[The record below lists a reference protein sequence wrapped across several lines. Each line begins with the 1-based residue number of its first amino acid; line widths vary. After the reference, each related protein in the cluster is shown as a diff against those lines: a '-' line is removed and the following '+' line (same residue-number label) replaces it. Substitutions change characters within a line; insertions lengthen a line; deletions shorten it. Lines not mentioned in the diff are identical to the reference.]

1 MYRYVT
7 FRRRLVVMPK
17 LWTDTVAT
25 HRQQVRQAVLDA
37 AGHLVARDGL
47 WAVSMSR
54 LAEVAGIGR
63 ATLYK
68 YFDDVEEVL
77 AAWHARQVSAHLTDL
92 TAVAARPGEASARL
106 RAVLER
112 YAHICVQRSRHGGD
126 VAAAMHRAP
135 GIDDQHRQLQELM
148 TGLIQEAASA
158 GTVRA
163 DVPAEQLAGFCL
175 AALTAA
181 SPATSPDVVVE
192 LVWTALT
199 ADPVSAADS
208 A

>member
-1 MYRYVT
+1 
-7 FRRRLVVMPK
+7 MPK

-25 HRQQVRQAVLDA
+25 HREEVRQAVLDA

-68 YFDDVEEVL
+68 YFADVEEVL
-77 AAWHARQVSAHLTDL
+77 TAWHARQVSAHLTDL
-92 TAVAARPGEASARL
+92 ATMAAGPGDASARL

-112 YAHICVQRSRHGGD
+112 YAHICAQRSRHGGD
-126 VAAAMHRAP
+126 VAAALHRAP
-135 GIDDQHRQLQELM
+135 GIADQHRQLQDLL
-148 TGLIQEAASA
+148 TDPIQEAASA

-181 SPATSPDVVVE
+181 GTASGPDVVVE

-199 ADPVSAADS
+199 ADPASAADS

>member
-1 MYRYVT
+1 
-7 FRRRLVVMPK
+7 MPK

-25 HRQQVRQAVLDA
+25 HREEVRQAVLDA
-37 AGHLVARDGL
+37 AGELVARDGL

-54 LAEVAGIGR
+54 LAEAAGIGR

-68 YFDDVEEVL
+68 YFADVEEVL
-77 AAWHARQVSAHLTDL
+77 TAWHARQVSAHLTDL
-92 TAVAARPGEASARL
+92 ATMAAGAGDASARL
-106 RAVLER
+106 RAVVER
-112 YAHICVQRSRHGGD
+112 YAHICAQRSRHGGD
-126 VAAAMHRAP
+126 VAAALHRGP
-135 GIDDQHRQLQELM
+135 GIADQHRQLQDLL
-148 TGLIQEAASA
+148 TDLIQEAASA

-181 SPATSPDVVVE
+181 GTASGPDVVVE

-199 ADPVSAADS
+199 ADPASAADS

>member
-1 MYRYVT
+1 M
-7 FRRRLVVMPK
+7 VVMPK

-25 HRQQVRQAVLDA
+25 HREEVRQAVLDA
-37 AGHLVARDGL
+37 AGQLVARDGL

-54 LAEVAGIGR
+54 LARAAGIGR

-68 YFDDVEEVL
+68 YFADAEEVL
-77 AAWHARQVSAHLTDL
+77 AAWHARQVTVHLADL
-92 TAVAARPGEASARL
+92 ATLAAESGDASGRL
-106 RAVLER
+106 RAALKR

-126 VAAAMHRAP
+126 VAAALHRAP
-135 GIDDQHRQLQELM
+135 GVDDQHRQLQDLL
-148 TGLIQEAASA
+148 TGLIQDAASA

-163 DVPAEQLAGFCL
+163 DVPAEHLAGFCL

-181 SPATSPDVVVE
+181 SPATSPDVVVQ

-199 ADPVSAADS
+199 ASRASTVDFADS
-208 A
+208 V

>member
-1 MYRYVT
+1 M
-7 FRRRLVVMPK
+7 VVMPK

-25 HRQQVRQAVLDA
+25 HREEVRQAVLDA
-37 AGHLVARDGL
+37 AGQLVARDGL

-54 LAEVAGIGR
+54 LARAAGIGR

-68 YFDDVEEVL
+68 YFADAEEVL
-77 AAWHARQVSAHLTDL
+77 AAWHARQVTVHLADL
-92 TAVAARPGEASARL
+92 AAVAAGPGQASARL

-126 VAAAMHRAP
+126 VAAALHRAP
-135 GIDDQHRQLQELM
+135 GVDDQHRQLQDLM
-148 TGLIQEAASA
+148 TDLIQEAASA

>member
-1 MYRYVT
+1 
-7 FRRRLVVMPK
+7 MPK

-25 HRQQVRQAVLDA
+25 HREEVRQAVLDA
-37 AGHLVARDGL
+37 AGQLVARDGL

-68 YFDDVEEVL
+68 YFADVEEVL
-77 AAWHARQVSAHLTDL
+77 AAWHARQVSAHLADL
-92 TAVAARPGEASARL
+92 AAVAAGPSQPSGRL

-135 GIDDQHRQLQELM
+135 GIDDQHRQLQDLM
-148 TGLIQEAASA
+148 TGLIEEAAAA

-181 SPATSPDVVVE
+181 GAATSPDVVVE

-199 ADPVSAADS
+199 ADPASSADS

>member
-1 MYRYVT
+1 
-7 FRRRLVVMPK
+7 MPK

-25 HRQQVRQAVLDA
+25 HREEVRQAVLDA
-37 AGHLVARDGL
+37 AGQLVARDGL

-54 LAEVAGIGR
+54 LAEAAGIGR

-68 YFDDVEEVL
+68 YFADVEEVL
-77 AAWHARQVSAHLTDL
+77 AAWHARQVSAHLADL
-92 TAVAARPGEASARL
+92 AAVAGAGTPVARL

-112 YAHICVQRSRHGGD
+112 YAQICVQRSRHGGD
-126 VAAAMHRAP
+126 VAAALHRAP
-135 GIDDQHRQLQELM
+135 GIDDQHRQLQD
-148 TGLIQEAASA
+148 LITDLIEEAASA

-175 AALTAA
+175 AALNAA
-181 SPATSPDVVVE
+181 GTATSPDVVVQ

-199 ADPVSAADS
+199 ADTATSADS
-208 A
+208 V

>member
-1 MYRYVT
+1 
-7 FRRRLVVMPK
+7 MPK

-25 HRQQVRQAVLDA
+25 HREEVRQAVLDA

-47 WAVSMSR
+47 LAVSMSR

-68 YFDDVEEVL
+68 YFADVEEVL
-77 AAWHARQVSAHLTDL
+77 TAWHARQVSARLADL
-92 TAVAARPGEASARL
+92 ATAAAGPGQASARL

-112 YAHICVQRSRHGGD
+112 YAHICAQRSRHGGD
-126 VAAAMHRAP
+126 TEAALHRAP
-135 GIDDQHRQLQELM
+135 GIDDQHRQLQDLM
-148 TGLIQEAASA
+148 TGLVAEAAA
-158 GTVRA
+158 EGTVRA

-181 SPATSPDVVVE
+181 GAASGPDVVVE

-199 ADPVSAADS
+199 AHTASSTGAA
-208 A
+208 

>member
-1 MYRYVT
+1 
-7 FRRRLVVMPK
+7 MPK

-25 HRQQVRQAVLDA
+25 HREEVRQAVLDA
-37 AGHLVARDGL
+37 AGELVARVGL

-68 YFDDVEEVL
+68 YFADVEEVL
-77 AAWHARQVSAHLTDL
+77 AAWHARQVSAHLTEL
-92 TAVAARPGEASARL
+92 TAVSTGPRKASARL

-112 YAHICVQRSRHGGD
+112 YAHICIQRSRHGGD
-126 VAAAMHRAP
+126 VAAALHRAP
-135 GIDDQHRQLQELM
+135 GIDDQHRQLQELI

-192 LVWTALT
+192 LTMTALT
-199 ADPVSAADS
+199 SHPTSTVRPADS